1 MKEAPSETV
10 FANIYESFESVRSF
24 CEFVP
29 VATIQDVGMEEAA
42 FRRVA
47 GLLEGLGVGKF
58 VYGRK
63 GQTTR
68 FEWGVPNPKAV
79 GLKEETAFG
88 VFPRKAR
95 EKKAKDF
102 SVSVKFVFPKQL
114 VSTLREQVGEDLTKE
129 NVGEWVRSTMYA
141 LLEEAVSETAEAAS

>member
-1 MKEAPSETV
+1 MKDAPSEAV
-10 FANIYESFESVRSF
+10 FVNVYESYESVRSF
-24 CEFVP
+24 CEFMP
-29 VATIQDVGMEEAA
+29 IATIQDVGMEEAA

-63 GQTTR
+63 GQITR

-79 GLKEETAFG
+79 GLKQDATFG

-95 EKKAKDF
+95 GKKTKDF
-102 SVSVKFVFPKQL
+102 TVSVKFVFPKQL
-114 VSTLREQVGEDLTKE
+114 VPVLREQIAEDLTKE

-141 LLEEAVSETAEAAS
+141 LLEEAAPAQEAAS